1 MRKGEKAAR
10 PRWPVAW
17 GCNGNGVG
25 RVPPHGKIARLP
37 RGIREELN
45 RRLQQGERGAPLASW
60 LNGLPETKAALARDL
75 GGPKVTLRHLAEW
88 ERGAFRD
95 WQAKQDTESNIVRQ
109 FQAWVRQPQT
119 REKIFGPPMTEF
131 MMRNHIRRTFGRELI
146 AREDI
151 PPGENWDIPL
161 INPNERIK
169 CFWRIIGL
177 PPPGEDEEEPS
188 TAGVEGSATAPP
200 PTQSEGKSN

>member
-1 MRKGEKAAR
+1 MKAGKKAVR

-17 GCNGNGVG
+17 GCDGNGAG
-25 RVPPHGKIARLP
+25 RIIRPGKIARLP

-45 RRLQQGERGAPLASW
+45 RRLQKGERGAPLADW
-60 LNGLPETKAALARDL
+60 LNGLPETQAALARDL
-75 GGPKVTLRHLAEW
+75 GGPKITLKNLVEW
-88 ERGAFRD
+88 EKGGFRD
-95 WQAKQDTESNIVRQ
+95 WRAKQDTESRIVQQ
-109 FQAWVRQPQT
+109 FWGWVRQPQT

-131 MMRNHIRRTFGRELI
+131 LMRNYIHQTFGREPI

-151 PPGENWDIPL
+151 PPGMNWDIPL
-161 INPNERIK
+161 NNRKERIK

-188 TAGVEGSATAPP
+188 TDVDEGNATVPSPAQAG
-200 PTQSEGKSN
+200 